1 MMLLPDNQNK
11 IGYLEGLRGLAA
23 LAVVAHHFMLG
34 FYTAAY
40 DGNPERAHT
49 EGLELWF
56 YSSPLNVIANGNFCV
71 MIFFV
76 LSGFVLSHK
85 YLSQGDFS
93 ILTNA
98 AKRRY
103 FRLFIPVGFTLLL
116 SFILLRLNAY
126 KHLEVSVIAHSEPWM
141 GTLWR
146 MDPSFGTWLEFFFY
160 RVMFQGWHDYDTSMW
175 TMSKELYGSFL
186 VFGLL
191 AITHKLKSK
200 NIAFLAAI
208 ILAFLFDMDHYIGF
222 FAGMMLFSLEKLAL
236 KSEGIL
242 SRTVL
247 PWTLMAG
254 GLLLG
259 SFPSLAWAYM
269 SWWDFIKNQAILD
282 HFVFI
287 HSIGAIMVVAAVIM
301 SPIMQKILG
310 TKPLLFL
317 GNISFSLYLLHPLV
331 LGSFASSFFLD
342 HHLDWGYNKTGLI
355 TFILYLLL
363 SGLLAWIMT
372 ITVDRFSIHFTKK
385 LFKMETVKKVKGKK
399 KK

>member
-1 MMLLPDNQNK
+1 MLLPDNQNK

-23 LAVVAHHFMLG
+23 LVVVAHHFMLG

-49 EGLELWF
+49 DGLELAF
-56 YSSPLNVIANGNFCV
+56 YASPLNVIANGNFCV

-85 YLSQGDFS
+85 YLREGDFS

-103 FRLFIPVGFTLLL
+103 FRLFIPVGFTLIV

-146 MDPSFGTWLEFFFY
+146 MDPSFGTFLEFFFY

-175 TMSKELYGSFL
+175 TMSMELFGSFM
-186 VFGLL
+186 VFGIL
-191 AITHKLKSK
+191 AVTHKLKSK
-200 NIAFLAAI
+200 NIIFLAAAI
-208 ILAFLFDMDHYIGF
+208 IAFLVSKDHYIGF
-222 FAGMMLFSLEKLAL
+222 FLGMMLFAL
-236 KSEGIL
+236 QKFALQNKSAL
-242 SRTVL
+242 FSVVVPVVL
-247 PWTLMAG
+247 LLG

-259 SFPSLAWAYM
+259 SFPSLAWAYQ
-269 SWWDFIKNQAILD
+269 SWWDFVKNQSILD

-287 HSIGAIMVVAAVIM
+287 HTLGAVMVVAAVIM
-301 SPIMQKILG
+301 SPIFQRILG
-310 TKPLLFL
+310 SKPLLFL
-317 GNISFSLYLLHPLV
+317 GSISFSLYLLHPLV
-331 LGSFASSFFLD
+331 MGSFASSFFLD
-342 HHLDWGYNKTGLI
+342 HYLDWGYNKTGLI
-355 TFILYLLL
+355 TFILYVLL
-363 SGLLAWIMT
+363 SGFLAWIMT
-372 ITVDRFSIHFTKK
+372 ITVDRFSINFTKR
-385 LFKMETVKKVKGKK
+385 LFKMEVAKKAKAKK